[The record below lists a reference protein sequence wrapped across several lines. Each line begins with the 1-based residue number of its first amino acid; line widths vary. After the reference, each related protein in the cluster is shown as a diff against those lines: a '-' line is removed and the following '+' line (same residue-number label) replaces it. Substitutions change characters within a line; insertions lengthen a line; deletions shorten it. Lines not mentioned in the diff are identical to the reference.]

1 MMWFSKGVASPPQF
15 MGVQLAHHAG
25 VYVIFCM
32 YPDGS
37 QNTETFD
44 NEATLVEGARRLSH
58 ELIGR
63 GWSLCP
69 ESRES

>member
-1 MMWFSKGVASPPQF
+1 MMWFSKGLTALPQF
-15 MGVQLAHHAG
+15 MGVQLAHHEG

-37 QNTETFD
+37 QNTEIFND
-44 NEATLVEGARRLSH
+44 EDALVEGARRLSH

-63 GWSLCP
+63 GWNLCP